1 MSASPSNPWTA
12 EEDAQLVDMLARRLS
27 ATQIGIALHRSR
39 NAVIGRVHRLEHA
52 GAVLTRS
59 RGPLKPPG
67 TRKYTPR
74 TMRNPLPQPA
84 AKPQGQAVKS
94 ILSLAEVR
102 AAPVVKEP
110 PPPPDTKPVSILR
123 VTGCRFAVT
132 DDKPHRFC
140 NAPMKEGS
148 SYCEHHHHRCYD
160 GLPRAG
166 KHRKWRAVPSFA
178 MRAGVMT

>member
-1 MSASPSNPWTA
+1 MSASLSNPWTA
-12 EEDAQLVDMLARRLS
+12 EEDAQLVDMLSRGLS

-52 GAVLTRS
+52 GKVLTRS

-67 TRKYTPR
+67 TRKYAPR
-74 TMRNPLPQPA
+74 TLRNPLPQPA
-84 AKPQGQAVKS
+84 AKPQGQAVGS

-132 DDKPHRFC
+132 AEKPHKFC
-140 NAPMKEGS
+140 NGPLKDGS
-148 SYCEHHHHRCYD
+148 SYCEHHHAKCYD
-160 GLPRAG
+160 GLPRA
-166 KHRKWRAVPSFA
+166 RKQTRPAVPSFA

>member
-1 MSASPSNPWTA
+1 MSASLSNPWTT
-12 EEDAQLVDMLARRLS
+12 EEDAQLTDMLAKGLS
-27 ATQIGIALHRSR
+27 ATQIGMALHRSR
-39 NAVIGRVHRLEHA
+39 NAVIGRTHRLEHA
-52 GAVLTRS
+52 GKVLTRS

-67 TRKYTPR
+67 TRKYAAR

-94 ILSLAEVR
+94 ILSLAEVK

-123 VTGCRFAVT
+123 VTGCRYAVT

-140 NAPMKEGS
+140 NAPLKEGS
-148 SYCEHHHHRCYD
+148 SYCEHHHYRCYD
-160 GLPRAG
+160 GLP
-166 KHRKWRAVPSFA
+166 HTRKRTRHVVPSFA

>member
-1 MSASPSNPWTA
+1 MNGVASFWTA
-12 EEDAQLVDMLARRLS
+12 EEDAQLVDMLARGLS

-67 TRKYTPR
+67 GRKYAAR
-74 TMRNPLPQPA
+74 TMRNLLPQPV
-84 AKPQGQAVKS
+84 AKPQRQAVKS
-94 ILSLAEVR
+94 ILSLAEVK
-102 AAPVVKEP
+102 AAPVIKEP
-110 PPPPDTKPVSILR
+110 PPLPDTKPASILR

-132 DDKPHRFC
+132 TDKPHKFC

-148 SYCEHHHHRCYD
+148 SYCEHHHAKCYD

-166 KHRKWRAVPSFA
+166 KRTRPAVPSFA
-178 MRAGVMT
+178 MRAELMT

>member
-1 MSASPSNPWTA
+1 MSASLSNPWTA
-12 EEDAQLVDMLARRLS
+12 EEDAQLVDMLAKGLS

-39 NAVIGRVHRLEHA
+39 NAVIGRTHRLEHA

-110 PPPPDTKPVSILR
+110 PPLATTKPVSILR
-123 VTGCRFAVT
+123 VTGCRFAAT
-132 DDKPHRFC
+132 DDKPHKFC

-148 SYCEHHHHRCYD
+148 SYCEHHHARCYD
-160 GLPRAG
+160 GLP
-166 KHRKWRAVPSFA
+166 HTRKRTRHVVPSFA